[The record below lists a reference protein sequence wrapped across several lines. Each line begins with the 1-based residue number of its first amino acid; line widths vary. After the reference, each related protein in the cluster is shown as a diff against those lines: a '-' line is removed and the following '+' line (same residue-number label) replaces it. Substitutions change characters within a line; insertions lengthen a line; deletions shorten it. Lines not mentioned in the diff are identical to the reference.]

1 MDQNLAQSFKCQ
13 TKVRDDTRA
22 FTWSVNLRL
31 KLQSAAHLEVLVV
44 LVVIPVEGV
53 EVLGELPGPGELVD
67 VDEGVVGRHPAV
79 LLLRGPHHD
88 REHVVP
94 EHGEPQWQ
102 PTFSDIY
109 IFQQSQR

>member
-1 MDQNLAQSFKCQ
+1 M
-13 TKVRDDTRA
+13 
-22 FTWSVNLRL
+22 
-31 KLQSAAHLEVLVV
+31 KLQPAAHLEVLVV
-44 LVVIPVEGV
+44 LVVVPVEGV

-94 EHGEPQWQ
+94 ADGEPQW
-102 PTFSDIY
+102 S
-109 IFQQSQR
+109 IFFNSHTNKYSLYPNEHLASIQSV